1 MNHLSGLDAAF
12 LYVETPE
19 TPMHVGGLNIY
30 ELPPGYEGEFLD
42 NLRTHIAQRMH
53 LAPVFQRKLVNM
65 PFELANP
72 IWVADEDLD
81 LEYHIRSTVLPKPGN
96 RAQLDK
102 LVGRLHSSLLDRSRP
117 LWEFY
122 VIEGIET
129 PADAPPGTRHVAF
142 YSKVHHAAVDGE
154 AGVAL
159 AHAIMDLSATP
170 RAVRPAPQRRAS
182 MGADTYGIA
191 ELTGGGL
198 KNSAVQ
204 TIKLAK
210 NLPTLARSVYQMLR
224 PAKVA
229 DEASGTALQEKAPTA
244 WFGPRTP
251 INVCI
256 TNQRVFSSLSIPLAE
271 IKYIA
276 KGNGVTLND
285 VVLAICSGALR
296 RYLRDLHCAPTMPLL
311 AAVPVSLRESG
322 NTEMNTQA
330 SMMRISLASTI
341 DDPIERLKA
350 IRASS
355 ASVKATTASM
365 KSVLPTDFPSLGAP
379 WLISGM
385 ASLFGRSKLANKM
398 PPVANVVISNV
409 PGPKVALYMAGAK
422 MLTYF
427 PVSIAVHSMALN
439 VTVQSYNGALDF
451 GLIACRKAMPDLP
464 ELARYMQQAHQE
476 LLKGTLAAAEAPAA
490 LAAPAAPAAEP
501 AVATAPKRKPARKP
515 AAKKPTATPPATE
528 AVQPIAVKPRRA
540 TPKKT
545 LALVPGSVATAPSRP
560 RSSRARQAA

>member
-1 MNHLSGLDAAF
+1 M
-12 LYVETPE
+12 
-19 TPMHVGGLNIY
+19 
-30 ELPPGYEGEFLD
+30 
-42 NLRTHIAQRMH
+42 
-53 LAPVFQRKLVNM
+53 
-65 PFELANP
+65 
-72 IWVADEDLD
+72 
-81 LEYHIRSTVLPKPGN
+81 
-96 RAQLDK
+96 
-102 LVGRLHSSLLDRSRP
+102 
-117 LWEFY
+117 
-122 VIEGIET
+122 
-129 PADAPPGTRHVAF
+129 
-142 YSKVHHAAVDGE
+142 DGE

-170 RAVRPAPQRRAS
+170 RAVRPAPQRRTS

-191 ELTGGGL
+191 ELTTAGL
-198 KNSAVQ
+198 KNSVVQ

-210 NLPTLARSVYQMLR
+210 TLPTLARSVYQMLR
-224 PAKVA
+224 PAKVET
-229 DEASGTALQEKAPTA
+229 DGDSTSVASPEKAPTT

-251 INVCI
+251 INVSI

-271 IKYIA
+271 IKHIS

-296 RYLRDLHCAPTMPLL
+296 RYLRDLNCVPTMPLL

-355 ASVKATTASM
+355 AAAKATTASM

-398 PPVANVVISNV
+398 PPVANVAISNV

-422 MLTYF
+422 MLTYY
-427 PVSIAVHSMALN
+427 PVSIAGHSLALN

-464 ELARYMQQAHQE
+464 VLADYMQRAHLE
-476 LLKGTLAAAEAPAA
+476 LLKLTPMPVAAAVE
-490 LAAPAAPAAEP
+490 
-501 AVATAPKRKPARKP
+501 KP
-515 AAKKPTATPPATE
+515 AASTPVVADAAAKPVRKTARTPATKKPAATTTTTTSAGAGKTAAPPRA
-528 AVQPIAVKPRRA
+528 PRKA
-540 TPKKT
+540 AAKAEVAP
-545 LALVPGSVATAPSRP
+545 LALVAAAAAAPRAVRAP
-560 RSSRARQAA
+560 RARKTA

>member
-1 MNHLSGLDAAF
+1 MNHLSGLDATF
-12 LYVETPE
+12 LYMETPE
-19 TPMHVGGLNIY
+19 TPMHVGGLNIF
-30 ELPPGYEGEFLD
+30 ELPPSYEGDFLD
-42 NLRTHIAQRMH
+42 NLRAHITQRMH

-72 IWVADEDLD
+72 IWVADEDVD
-81 LEYHIRSTVLPKPGN
+81 MEYHIRSTVLPKPGN

-170 RAVRPAPQRRAS
+170 RAVRPARQRRNAA
-182 MGADTYGIA
+182 GADTYGIA
-191 ELTGGGL
+191 ELTSGGL
-198 KNSAVQ
+198 KNSAIQ

-210 NLPTLARSVYQMLR
+210 TLPTLARSVYQMLR
-224 PAKVA
+224 PPKVA
-229 DEASGTALQEKAPTA
+229 DEASGTALQEKAPTT

-251 INVCI
+251 INVSI
-256 TNQRVFSSLSIPLAE
+256 TNQRVFSSLSLPLAE
-271 IKYIA
+271 IKYIS
-276 KGNGVTLND
+276 KGHGVTLND

-296 RYLRDLHCAPTMPLL
+296 RYLRDLDCVPTAPLL
-311 AAVPVSLRESG
+311 AAVPVSLRAEG

-341 DDPIERLKA
+341 DDPLERLKA

-355 ASVKATTASM
+355 AAAKATTASM

-398 PPVANVVISNV
+398 PPVANVAISNV

-422 MLTYF
+422 MLTYY

-464 ELARYMQQAHQE
+464 ELAAYMRAAHLE
-476 LLKGTLAAAEAPAA
+476 LLKLTPAVVQSVADTAPQVAAAATPASTARPTRPRKAPVKKAA
-490 LAAPAAPAAEP
+490 ATQATPRKRTPKPAAE
-501 AVATAPKRKPARKP
+501 VAPLTLVAAKSATRPAR
-515 AAKKPTATPPATE
+515 AA
-528 AVQPIAVKPRRA
+528 RSR
-540 TPKKT
+540 
-545 LALVPGSVATAPSRP
+545 SVA
-560 RSSRARQAA
+560 